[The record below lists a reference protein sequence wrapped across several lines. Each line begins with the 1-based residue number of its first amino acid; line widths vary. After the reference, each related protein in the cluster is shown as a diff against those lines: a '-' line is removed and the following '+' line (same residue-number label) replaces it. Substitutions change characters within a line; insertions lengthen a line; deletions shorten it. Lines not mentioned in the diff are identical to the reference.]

1 MGVISM
7 LRGGSHNRIFFICTK
22 TGVISKQI
30 KVSILVI
37 AGSGA
42 KNEIFLEGIHQVQ
55 RSSSVLHNRRKHCI
69 NLVLY

>member
-1 MGVISM
+1 M
-7 LRGGSHNRIFFICTK
+7 LFQCCGEGLIIEFFFICTK